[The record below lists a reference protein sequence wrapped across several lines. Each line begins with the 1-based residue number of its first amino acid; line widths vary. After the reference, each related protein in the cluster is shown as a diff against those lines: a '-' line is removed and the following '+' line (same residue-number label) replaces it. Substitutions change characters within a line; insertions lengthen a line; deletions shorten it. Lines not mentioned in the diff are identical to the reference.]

1 MEEMFENLWIVDKRS
16 YETCVIDTTQAQN
29 RIVMKCD
36 TPLELRFYTIV
47 FQQFSANPDGLE
59 FEPGNNYYFIG
70 KVTVCFVTYEILICF
85 FYFSIPER
93 KSKNIC
99 AVQNFGEIRMQ
110 MYGTFCQH

>member
-1 MEEMFENLWIVDKRS
+1 MEEMFENLWIVDNRS
-16 YETCVIDTTQAQN
+16 YEACVIDTSQAQN

-70 KVTVCFVTYEILICF
+70 KLTVCFETYEILICF
-85 FYFSIPER
+85 FLLFYP
-93 KSKNIC
+93 
-99 AVQNFGEIRMQ
+99 
-110 MYGTFCQH
+110 